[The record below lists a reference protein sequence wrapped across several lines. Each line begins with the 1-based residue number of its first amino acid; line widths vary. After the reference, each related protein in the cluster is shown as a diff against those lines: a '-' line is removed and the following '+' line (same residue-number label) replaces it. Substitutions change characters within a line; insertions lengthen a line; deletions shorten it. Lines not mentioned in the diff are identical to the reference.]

1 MLQKL
6 HVRRTL
12 TPNTNFRNL
21 SFLHGKI
28 DVNPGHLGPL
38 DEETA
43 PILHGLIELHEYGIL
58 TCGSQPFEKSSTFLV
73 GKGWYQKRQR
83 PYVHFLLPTL
93 HRKISI
99 DCVDAFIE
107 RLFADKSILVS
118 VHSECDEYGG
128 PGDSM
133 RSKLVTPQ
141 TTGRSRSTYQFR
153 TNAHWNKETVTI
165 DRLAKTSRG
174 LLTKAWEECS
184 FFPYTSIDFLSP
196 YTSLSGSAN
205 DNRAFEATI
214 VMKPLAIGVMA
225 RKWGAKLDLQD
236 ILQQHCEEAGIRRV
250 FPWGAI
256 FALDA
261 LNAENQWWNL
271 FSDDQDA

>member
-256 FALDA
+256 FA
-261 LNAENQWWNL
+261 
-271 FSDDQDA
+271 

>member
-83 PYVHFLLPTL
+83 PYVHFMLPTL
-93 HRKISI
+93 HRDISI

-107 RLFADKSILVS
+107 RLFADKRILVS

-128 PGDSM
+128 PGDTM
-133 RSKLVTPQ
+133 RSKIATPPY
-141 TTGRSRSTYQFR
+141 TIGRSRSTYQFR
-153 TNAHWNKETVTI
+153 TNAHWTKETVTI
-165 DRLAKTSRG
+165 TRLAKTSRG

-184 FFPYTSIDFLSP
+184 FFPYTSIDFLTP
-196 YTSLSGSAN
+196 YTSLCGSAN
-205 DNRAFEATI
+205 DGRTFDAQVA
-214 VMKPLAIGVMA
+214 MRPLAIGVMA
-225 RKWGAKLDLQD
+225 RKWGEKLDLQD

-250 FPWGAI
+250 FPWGAMD
-256 FALDA
+256 ALDA
-261 LNAENQWWNL
+261 LNAGNRNRWSHVSCDN
-271 FSDDQDA
+271 